1 MMTQPATGRAAR
13 LEDVAALAGVSTATA
28 SKALHN
34 KPRISEETKQRVLDA
49 AKQLNYSPN
58 KLAQSLARGTTGTIG
73 LVTSDLQGRF
83 STPILIAR
91 RTSCEPNRPQYCWP
105 TLMATPPWNVSMS
118 RNCCPSRS
126 TDCSS
131 CSARPT
137 PGPRLAMT
145 GACHWSTS
153 TAPPPTPKT
162 ARSLATTW
170 TPVAWPS
177 TISSR
182 VAAGTSPLSAATKL
196 YRCHRPHQGALE
208 ALAELGIEP
217 AGPIRY
223 GKWDEGWG
231 RAATRLLLDQGV
243 KFDAVSARTISW
255 PAAALTCS
263 SSRDCASRMTSPS
276 SATITG
282 RY

>member
-58 KLAQSLARGTTGTIG
+58 KLAQSLARGTTALSAWSPPICR
-73 LVTSDLQGRF
+73 VVSPHRF
-83 STPILIAR
+83 LSAR

-105 TLMATPPWNVSMS
+105 TLVATPPWNVSMS

-170 TPVAWPS
+170 TPAAWPS

-182 VAAGTSPLSAATKL
+182 VAAGTSPLSAATKPIPL
-196 YRCHRPHQGALE
+196 PPTAPR
-208 ALAELGIEP
+208 EL
-217 AGPIRY
+217 
-223 GKWDEGWG
+223 
-231 RAATRLLLDQGV
+231 
-243 KFDAVSARTISW
+243 
-255 PAAALTCS
+255 
-263 SSRDCASRMTSPS
+263 SRRSPN
-276 SATITG
+276 
-282 RY
+282 